1 MAANGA
7 AGHGGLTH
15 TVGAQARDTY
25 NFYVVVTPKECATL
39 MQHGVVRLGT
49 YTALRQDAP
58 ELGPWYD
65 GIFGAIAR
73 NEHMTGTPFAN
84 WQAAWLHQHARPVCL
99 KSVARAG
106 SHIRRCRPKESRV
119 MLKVSFTAI
128 GYAHFVHWKDLKQS
142 WEGWWRVYGD
152 LHLKCVD
159 TNGTVLYTTQVVHKY

>member
-58 ELGPWYD
+58 ELGPYYD

-73 NEHMTGTPFAN
+73 NEHMTGVPFAN

-99 KSVARAG
+99 KSVAA
-106 SHIRRCRPKESRV
+106 
-119 MLKVSFTAI
+119 
-128 GYAHFVHWKDLKQS
+128 Q
-142 WEGWWRVYGD
+142 
-152 LHLKCVD
+152 
-159 TNGTVLYTTQVVHKY
+159 